1 MNIKQLQEGLVA
13 WIKQAQYYDK
23 DYTVNLKGKHYTIK
37 LEPIHTNNRDQ
48 ELYSFEEVKR
58 FYNNY
63 SSKQVKEMY
72 QTKVY
77 PSILQGYYNNT
88 PRAMTAENFEDLHA
102 VEVANVFLK
111 DMEKVK

>member
-13 WIKQAQYYDK
+13 WIEQAQYYDK
-23 DYTVNLKGKHYTIK
+23 DFTVSLKGKPYSIR

-63 SSKQVKEMY
+63 STKQVKEMY

-77 PSILQGYYNNT
+77 PSILQGYYNST